1 MIDVRELRIG
11 SHFHIGGVWRR
22 VTGMNGHTG
31 RLVGRMLDKDG
42 KVCDDVYRAEDIEPI
57 PITEELLAELGFKIT
72 KEIGDKNNIAWVIKK
87 PWDAYMEYN
96 VPGKLW
102 LAHFGTWNVMRVRYL
117 HELET
122 LFYLTYKFELVK
134 D

>member
-57 PITEELLAELGFKIT
+57 PITEELLAELGFLMTEKHGSVSVWMIRNIRIDFYGKQIT
-72 KEIGDKNNIAWVIKK
+72 AMVGND
-87 PWDAYMEYN
+87 YN
-96 VPGKLW
+96 KCTIYPIC
-102 LAHFGTWNVMRVRYL
+102 YL

-122 LFYLTYKFELVK
+122 FLYQTTKKELIK
-134 D
+134 E